1 MMRTWRDTR
10 ITSSYWP
17 PAADG
22 HRFINCVHYYVL
34 RGRFLGVLGEIE
46 TSLNCY
52 DI

>member
-1 MMRTWRDTR
+1 MERHSDHE
-10 ITSSYWP
+10 P
-17 PAADG
+17 L